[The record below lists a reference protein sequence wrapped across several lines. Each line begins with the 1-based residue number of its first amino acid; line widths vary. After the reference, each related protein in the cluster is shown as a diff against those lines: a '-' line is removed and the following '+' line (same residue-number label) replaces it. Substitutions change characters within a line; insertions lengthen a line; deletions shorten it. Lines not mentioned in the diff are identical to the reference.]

1 MQSFCEISQTKKPNL
16 MLMCFFQWKEC
27 HLCVFQV
34 LMMYFSYFKIGL
46 IVIWDDELI
55 YWDYKVFLDQNMLNF
70 GH

>member
-1 MQSFCEISQTKKPNL
+1 
-16 MLMCFFQWKEC
+16 MCFFQWKEC